1 MTRYVMTIGEATNLV
16 IMSAAV
22 SATERYDASH
32 AIYMLDMGDPVSIMT
47 VAETMIRLSGKKPR
61 QDIEIVVTGKRPGEK
76 LHEAL
81 CAPGE
86 EMISVD
92 APSIFGLRTPVVRWT
107 EIQAM
112 LRLLGAAVER
122 GDRQSARTIMKAFC
136 QPRRLLRQVD
146 KAADFEA
153 IPGATNGS
161 SEHDFAPLSGKAA
174 NARADGLE
182 VSNGGPAPRAD
193 GRNGSGVP
201 VAGPDHVDIPVVS
214 EWPEE
219 PRPDET
225 LDEPRPTFAH
235 LHSERGSAR
244 RH

>member
-1 MTRYVMTIGEATNLV
+1 MTIGEAADLV

-32 AIYMLDMGDPVSIMT
+32 AIYMLDMGDPVSIMA

-92 APSIFGLRTPVVRWT
+92 APSIFGLQTSVVRWA

-112 LRLLGAAVER
+112 LRLLGAAVQS

-136 QPRRLLRQVD
+136 QPRRLFRPVD
-146 KAADFEA
+146 EAADFEA
-153 IPGATNGS
+153 ALGTTNGS
-161 SEHDFAPLSGKAA
+161 SAHDVLPLSERAA
-174 NARADGLE
+174 NGRADRLE
-182 VSNGGPAPRAD
+182 VSNGGSAPLAD
-193 GRNGSGVP
+193 NGRDGSGAAV
-201 VAGPDHVDIPVVS
+201 VGLGRVDIPVVPQ
-214 EWPEE
+214 WPEE
-219 PRPDET
+219 PHSDDT
-225 LDEPRPTFAH
+225 LDEPDAALVH
-235 LHSERGSAR
+235 LHSKRGSAR